1 MMDSFAP
8 KDDSLTDNDHHKSVR
23 TLTEQP
29 VNTKDDRDFTVE
41 EVRQSL
47 NSMNNNKAPGNDGI
61 TGNIY
66 KHVFKAVPTF
76 ITALYNGCLKQ
87 GIFPTKWK
95 EAKIIPIVKPGREK
109 CHEVSKFRPI
119 SLLNY
124 GGKLLEKLLI
134 NRINHHVF
142 TTGYLNKNQYGFRP
156 QTSTI
161 DAVLALKEHI
171 EEGFRTGEVT
181 VLVSLDVEAAF
192 NAAWWPAILKG
203 LNDSGCPRNLYNLMR
218 SYLSN
223 RRAVLQTNNIKIEAE
238 ITTGCPQG
246 SCCAPGLWNIYY
258 NSLLNLNYMHRTK
271 TIAFADDLILA
282 TRGRTV
288 IEAENMANIEPTK
301 ISAWARD
308 NKIHFNEQKSKT
320 MLMSR
325 RKRKERKEVEIY
337 MNSRLLTQVH
347 SLKYLGVIL
356 DTKLT
361 FKNHINYITDKCSR
375 LIFALSKSAKLN
387 WGLGHEALKTI
398 YTGAILPLLQYGAP
412 IWINSLAKDSY
423 KTKLIR
429 VQRLMNIKIAKSF
442 RTVSNEALCI
452 ITGLTP
458 IDIKIEE
465 TAQLLQITKRT
476 NSEGNMA
483 DYDKYITNLPLPQ
496 NVEYDVQPKDWLH
509 PAETV
514 RITEHQEENDIHIYT
529 DGSKSGDGVGAGI
542 ALFIQNKLTHQFMFT
557 LHNSC
562 SINQA
567 EQLAIVKALETV
579 KDIYIAENIP
589 REVTVYTDSRITLHS
604 QEPK

>member
-1 MMDSFAP
+1 
-8 KDDSLTDNDHHKSVR
+8 
-23 TLTEQP
+23 
-29 VNTKDDRDFTVE
+29 
-41 EVRQSL
+41 
-47 NSMNNNKAPGNDGI
+47 
-61 TGNIY
+61 
-66 KHVFKAVPTF
+66 
-76 ITALYNGCLKQ
+76 
-87 GIFPTKWK
+87 
-95 EAKIIPIVKPGREK
+95 
-109 CHEVSKFRPI
+109 
-119 SLLNY
+119 
-124 GGKLLEKLLI
+124 
-134 NRINHHVF
+134 
-142 TTGYLNKNQYGFRP
+142 
-156 QTSTI
+156 
-161 DAVLALKEHI
+161 
-171 EEGFRTGEVT
+171 
-181 VLVSLDVEAAF
+181 
-192 NAAWWPAILKG
+192 
-203 LNDSGCPRNLYNLMR
+203 
-218 SYLSN
+218 
-223 RRAVLQTNNIKIEAE
+223 
-238 ITTGCPQG
+238 
-246 SCCAPGLWNIYY
+246 
-258 NSLLNLNYMHRTK
+258 MHRTE

-288 IEAENMANIEPTK
+288 IEAENMANIELTK

-347 SLKYLGVIL
+347 SLKYLGIIL

-514 RITEHQEENDIHIYT
+514 RITEHQEENDTHIHRRQQECGWSWRRNSTIYT
-529 DGSKSGDGVGAGI
+529 
-542 ALFIQNKLTHQFMFT
+542 
-557 LHNSC
+557 
-562 SINQA
+562 
-567 EQLAIVKALETV
+567 E
-579 KDIYIAENIP
+579 
-589 REVTVYTDSRITLHS
+589 
-604 QEPK
+604 